1 MYHATNS
8 RKRSS
13 LRDTRPI
20 SVLVG
25 ASADALWVEVFLAAA
40 RALARFLIALN
51 DVFDP
56 LRDGLVIV
64 RPVRLAMCCPRK
76 EDSRQIA
83 SISAR
88 SLLFLSG
95 VDPNHAQRSGHRGHL
110 KIIARL

>member
-8 RKRSS
+8 RNRSS

-64 RPVRLAMCCPRK
+64 RPVRLAVCCPRK
-76 EDSRQIA
+76 EDS
-83 SISAR
+83 AR
-88 SLLFLSG
+88 SLLFPPDRFYFL
-95 VDPNHAQRSGHRGHL
+95 AALTQTMRSVRV
-110 KIIARL
+110 IAAI